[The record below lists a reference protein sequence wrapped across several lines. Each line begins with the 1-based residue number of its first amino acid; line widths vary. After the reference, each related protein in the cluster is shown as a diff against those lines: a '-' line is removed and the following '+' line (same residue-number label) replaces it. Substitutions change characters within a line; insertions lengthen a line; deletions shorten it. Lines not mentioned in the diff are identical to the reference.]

1 MLQCVPACGSE
12 CSRVVYVYVVR
23 LCVSLSLARS
33 PSLSLSLSLSPSLTL
48 SLSLSLS
55 FFVSLLLSLAHS
67 QFCSDSRSTFVS
79 FYFSDRVYLFT
90 FISMC
95 FVCMRLCSCSCIRAC
110 VCGCVYVYQKLKLK
124 TVLNLSEH
132 KYPTD
137 SVEFLKEEAVIPHG
151 VVCCSVQYHML

>member
-1 MLQCVPACGSE
+1 MFPGCICV
-12 CSRVVYVYVVR
+12 RVR
-23 LCVSLSLARS
+23 LCVSFSLARS
-33 PSLSLSLSLSPSLTL
+33 SSLSLPLSLPHSLSLFL
-48 SLSLSLS
+48 SLFLC
-55 FFVSLLLSLAHS
+55 LSLAHS
-67 QFCSDSRSTFVS
+67 RFCSDSRSTFVS

-95 FVCMRLCSCSCIRAC
+95 FVCVRLRSCLCIRACVRAC